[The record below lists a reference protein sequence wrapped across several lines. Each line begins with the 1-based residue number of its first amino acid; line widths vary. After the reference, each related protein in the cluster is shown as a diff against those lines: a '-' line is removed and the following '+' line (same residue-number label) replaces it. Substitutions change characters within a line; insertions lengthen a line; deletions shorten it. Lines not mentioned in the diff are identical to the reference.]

1 VEPSSAHFSL
11 FAAVP
16 FASGVICAAL
26 SFAIVSRDPGDRT
39 VRANAIFMLAPA
51 WWAFFEVLALLA
63 PNPETAHIAYLLST
77 PGWVM
82 IPPLVLYVIGC
93 VVNEKQ
99 GGLFGQITRLCFGIS
114 TVFILLNWSNHA
126 LIAGVT
132 ATSWGY
138 NPIPGPAFQI
148 YVGYTILAA
157 SIGIWRWMRAI
168 PDQAVLGDERAN
180 ASVMVGIIA
189 PMSVGVA
196 TDSVFPLLGI
206 EAPRLGSASFG
217 FLALTVLWLTVR
229 RGFMFATP
237 GAFAQQILETL
248 PDGVALIA
256 PDGTIRFA
264 NAGLE
269 RATGADAIRLTGA
282 RIQSFIPAPRLRIG
296 GDLQEVESELISVA
310 GENIPISLSSTT
322 IKDRQGADLGIALL
336 LRDIREVKSLRSRL
350 ITSGRLAAVGQ
361 LAAGI
366 AHEINNPIAF
376 VRANLG
382 QLREHW
388 GTLEKGLEQRSDP
401 ATLADVLAEGEEIID
416 ESLEGIDRAASIVR
430 DVREFSHAGNRER
443 ELADLNELLDQVIR
457 VAAPEIRSG
466 ISIDRN
472 YGELPLIRCSPQQLK
487 QVFLNLTINAIHAV
501 EGSGAVAI
509 TTRVEHNQIRVWIDD
524 DGCGIDE
531 SVLERI
537 FDPFFTTKEVGQGTG
552 LGLSISHEIIRGHGG
567 EIIVEPK
574 AESGSRF
581 SVTLPLSD
589 PDDPGDSNGPGA

>member
-1 VEPSSAHFSL
+1 VEPSSVQYPL

-16 FASGVICAAL
+16 FAAGVICTAL
-26 SFAIVSRDPGDRT
+26 SFAILSRDPGDRT

-51 WWAFFEVLALLA
+51 WWAFLEVLALLA
-63 PNPETAHIAYLLST
+63 PDAETAHTAYLLST
-77 PGWVM
+77 PGWTM

-93 VVNEKQ
+93 VVDEKR
-99 GGLFGQITRLCFGIS
+99 GGPFSHITKLCFVIS
-114 TVFILLNWSNHA
+114 IGFTLLNWSNHA

-138 NPIPGPAFQI
+138 NPVPGPAFQI
-148 YVGYTILAA
+148 YVGYTMLAA
-157 SIGIWRWMRAI
+157 SIGVWRWTRAI
-168 PDQAVLGDERAN
+168 PEQAALGDEQAKF
-180 ASVMVGIIA
+180 SVMVGIIA
-189 PMSVGVA
+189 PMSIGVA
-196 TDSVFPLLGI
+196 TDSVLPLLGI
-206 EAPRLGSASFG
+206 EVPRLGSASFG
-217 FLALTVLWLTVR
+217 FLALTVLWVTIR

-237 GAFAQQILETL
+237 GSFAQQILETL

-256 PDGTIRFA
+256 PDGSIRFA

-269 RATGADAIRLTGA
+269 RVTGAEALRLTGTA
-282 RIQSFIPAPRLRIG
+282 IQGFIPKPALEIGCDLREI
-296 GDLQEVESELISVA
+296 ESELISST
-310 GENIPISLSSTT
+310 GESIPISLSSTT
-322 IKDRQGADLGIALL
+322 IKDRQGAELGIALL
-336 LRDIREVKSLRSRL
+336 FRDIREVKSLRSRL

-388 GTLEKGLEQRSDP
+388 STLEKGLAQRSEP
-401 ATLADVLAEGEEIID
+401 ETLADVIAEGEEIID
-416 ESLEGIDRAASIVR
+416 ESLEGIDRAAGIVR
-430 DVREFSHAGNRER
+430 DVREFSHAGHRER
-443 ELADLNELLDQVIR
+443 KLADLNELMDQVIR
-457 VAAPEIRSG
+457 VAAPEIGSG
-466 ISIDRN
+466 MSIDRS

-501 EGSGAVAI
+501 DGSGAVMI
-509 TTRVEHNQIRVWIDD
+509 TTRAERNQVRVWIDD
-524 DGCGIDE
+524 DGCGIPD

-567 EIIVEPK
+567 EIVVEPK
-574 AESGSRF
+574 TEAGARF
-581 SVTLPLSD
+581 ALTLPLSD
-589 PDDPGDSNGPGA
+589 GPDPDA

>member
-1 VEPSSAHFSL
+1 VEPSPAHFPL
-11 FAAVP
+11 FAIVP

-26 SFAIVSRDPGDRT
+26 SFAIVSRDPGDST
-39 VRANAIFMLAPA
+39 VRANATFMLAPA

-63 PNPETAHIAYLLST
+63 PNPETAHTAYLLST

-82 IPPLVLYVIGC
+82 IPPLVLYVIGR
-93 VVNEKQ
+93 VIDERRDGPFSHFTK
-99 GGLFGQITRLCFGIS
+99 LCFGIS
-114 TVFILLNWSNHA
+114 TVFILLNWSNHS
-126 LIAGVT
+126 LTTGVT

-148 YVGYTILAA
+148 YVVYTILAA
-157 SIGIWRWMRAI
+157 SVGVWRWIRAI
-168 PDQAVLGDERAN
+168 PDTTVLGDERAN
-180 ASVMVGIIA
+180 ASVMIGIIA
-189 PMSVGVA
+189 PMSLGVA
-196 TDSVFPLLGI
+196 TDSVCPLLGI
-206 EAPRLGSASFG
+206 DVP
-217 FLALTVLWLTVR
+217 LALTVLWLTVR

-237 GAFAQQILETL
+237 GSFAQQILETL

-269 RATGADAIRLTGA
+269 RAAGIESIRLTGSF
-282 RIQSFIPAPRLRIG
+282 IQSFIPAPRLGINC
-296 GDLQEVESELISVA
+296 DLREVESEFISA
-310 GENIPISLSSTT
+310 TGESIPISLSSTT
-322 IKDRQGADLGIALL
+322 IRDRQGAELGIALL
-336 LRDIREVKSLRSRL
+336 FRDIRELESLRSRL

-401 ATLADVLAEGEEIID
+401 KTLADVLAEGEEIID
-416 ESLEGIDRAASIVR
+416 ESLEGIDRAAGIVR
-430 DVREFSHAGNRER
+430 DVREFSHTGHRER
-443 ELADLNELLDQVIR
+443 ELSDVNELLDQVIR
-457 VAAPEIRSG
+457 VAAPEIGSG
-466 ISIDRN
+466 ISIDRR
-472 YGELPLIRCSPQQLK
+472 YGQLPMVLCSPQQLK

-501 EGSGAVAI
+501 DGSGAVVI
-509 TTRVEHNQIRVWIDD
+509 TTRAEPNHIRVWIDD
-524 DGCGIDE
+524 DGCGIPD
-531 SVLERI
+531 SLLERI

-567 EIIVEPK
+567 EIIVERK
-574 AESGSRF
+574 AEAGSRF
-581 SVTLPLSD
+581 AVKLPLSD
-589 PDDPGDSNGPGA
+589 TEELDT